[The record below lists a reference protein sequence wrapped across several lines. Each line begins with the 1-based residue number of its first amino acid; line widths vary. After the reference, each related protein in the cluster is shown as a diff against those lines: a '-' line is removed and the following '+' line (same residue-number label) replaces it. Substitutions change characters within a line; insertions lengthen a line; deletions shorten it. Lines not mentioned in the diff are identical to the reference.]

1 MQYFC
6 FCVSGCVT
14 ERESNRGYEGRAEK
28 DCISCAFA
36 GVLDILSQQKSAL

>member
-28 DCISCAFA
+28 DCISCAVSEPKIF
-36 GVLDILSQQKSAL
+36 

>member
-28 DCISCAFA
+28 DVFRVRFRDLRYSKPPEIC
-36 GVLDILSQQKSAL
+36 